1 MKFLGVRGI
10 ISTLFM
16 ASAALMAGQRVSQ
29 AASAELQIRSDL
41 HITDLA
47 PGDIKLRWTATGDDN
62 NAGRASAYD
71 IRYLPVST
79 GPINSENRWN
89 QAIQLTGEPRPSR
102 SGQIDSML
110 ITGLTPG
117 CRYYFCLKVID
128 ETGNCS
134 GLSNS
139 PAMTAA
145 GGSDFIPGDANN
157 SGAVNGLDVV
167 YMVNYFKG
175 GNPLPE
181 PILRGDCNGN
191 CEVNGVDAVYLLNY
205 LHGSNE
211 APFRGNCNPI
221 LATPNVNTE
230 TPIR

>member
-1 MKFLGVRGI
+1 MRFLGVRGMI
-10 ISTLFM
+10 VNLLM
-16 ASAALMAGQRVSQ
+16 AGTALIAGQRVSP
-29 AASAELQIRSDL
+29 AAAAELQVRPDNPN
-41 HITDLA
+41 TDLA

-71 IRYLPVST
+71 IRYLPAST
-79 GPINSENRWN
+79 GPINSEDRWN
-89 QAIQLTGEPRPSR
+89 QAIQLIGEPRPSR
-102 SGQIDSML
+102 SGQIDSVL
-110 ITGLTPG
+110 IHGLIPG

-145 GGSDFIPGDANN
+145 GGGDFIPGDANN

-167 YMVNYFKG
+167 YLVNYFKG
-175 GNPLPE
+175 GDRPPA
-181 PILRGDCNGN
+181 PFLRADCNGN
-191 CEVNGVDAVYLLNY
+191 CEVNGVDVVYLLKY

-211 APFRGNCNPI
+211 APFRGDCNPI
-221 LATPNVNTE
+221 LAAPKANGDN
-230 TPIR
+230 PKQ